1 MGTNG
6 LWEMQGFE
14 TQRHRGHGEE
24 KKEEEKHRGTEDTER
39 RRKKKRNTE
48 AQRAQR
54 GGRKSWRGRWDRAES
69 R

>member
-24 KKEEEKHRGTEDTER
+24 KKEEEKHRGTEGTER
-39 RRKKKRNTE
+39 GKKE
-48 AQRAQR
+48 LQ
-54 GGRKSWRGRWDRAES
+54 GEMGS

>member
-14 TQRHRGHGEE
+14 TQRHRGHGGG
-24 KKEEEKHRGTEDTER
+24 KKEVEGEMG
-39 RRKKKRNTE
+39 
-48 AQRAQR
+48 
-54 GGRKSWRGRWDRAES
+54 S